1 MTNETMIK
9 TNTLKF
15 LSPFV
20 SSKTTSRNIS
30 AVSWSGRKETPARA
44 SVVVNSNTIAKAS
57 LVGVV
62 AIGAMLAL
70 HLYWVNT
77 YSDKGFALS
86 EVQTSIKEQTELQK
100 KLLVQQ
106 SLLNST
112 TGLTESAQNGLV
124 TITDQEYLANN
135 NFAAVE

>member
-1 MTNETMIK
+1 MIK

-20 SSKTTSRNIS
+20 SSNTTARNIS
-30 AVSWSGRKETPARA
+30 AVSWNNRKEAPARVA
-44 SVVVNSNTIAKAS
+44 VNSNIIAKAS
-57 LVGVV
+57 LLGVMV
-62 AIGAMLAL
+62 IGAMLAL

-86 EVQTSIKEQTELQK
+86 EVQDSIKEQTELQK

-112 TGLTESAQNGLV
+112 ISLTESAQNGLV

>member
-1 MTNETMIK
+1 MFK

-30 AVSWSGRKETPARA
+30 AVSWSARKDAPARVA
-44 SVVVNSNTIAKAS
+44 SNNNAIAKAS
-57 LVGVV
+57 LLGVI

-86 EVQTSIKEQTELQK
+86 EVQGSIKEQTELQK

-124 TITDQEYLANN
+124 AITDEEYLANN

>member
-1 MTNETMIK
+1 MTK

-20 SSKTTSRNIS
+20 SSSATVRNIS
-30 AVSWSGRKETPARA
+30 AVSWSARKEAPARVA
-44 SVVVNSNTIAKAS
+44 SNNSIIAKAS
-57 LVGVV
+57 LVGVL

-86 EVQTSIKEQTELQK
+86 EVQDSIKEQTELQK

-135 NFAAVE
+135 NFAVVE